1 MGGLWSEGAATRSQ
15 LPEGL
20 LTHSHNR
27 CWPTNATFATLLLP
41 PRVSHLYKHPHLCT
55 PRLQSPWPSIHWK
68 ALEALVPCLL
78 QSTHCPA
85 GTNHPPQTPRPSC
98 RH

>member
-27 CWPTNATFATLLLP
+27 CWPTLQPLP
-41 PRVSHLYKHPHLCT
+41 LFFSPLRVSQGLHKHPRLCT
-55 PRLQSPWPSIHWK
+55 PRLQSPWPSIH
-68 ALEALVPCLL
+68 
-78 QSTHCPA
+78 
-85 GTNHPPQTPRPSC
+85 
-98 RH
+98 